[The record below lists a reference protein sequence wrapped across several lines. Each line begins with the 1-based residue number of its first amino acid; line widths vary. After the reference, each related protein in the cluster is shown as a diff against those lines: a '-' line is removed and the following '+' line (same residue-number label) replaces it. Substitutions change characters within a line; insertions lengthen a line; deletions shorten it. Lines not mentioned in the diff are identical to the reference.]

1 MYQLPKLPYAFD
13 ALEPHLDARTMEI
26 HYTKHHQAY
35 VNNVNAAI
43 EKHPELFE
51 KPLDELLAHLA
62 SVPEDIRLAVRNHG
76 GGAYNH
82 DLYWAMMTPTS
93 KLVNGALE
101 QEIIKTFGSIDA
113 FKEQFS
119 AKAKTQFGSGWAWLV
134 VDETDK
140 LAVLSMSN
148 QDTPISVGMKPL
160 LTVDVWEHAYYL
172 KYQNRRADFV
182 QAWWNVVNWEFMEH
196 QYTNR

>member
-1 MYQLPKLPYAFD
+1 MFILPKLPYAFD

-35 VNNVNAAI
+35 VDNVNKAI
-43 EKHPELFE
+43 EKHPELF
-51 KPLDELLAHLA
+51 KKSLAELLTDLA
-62 SVPEDIRLAVRNHG
+62 SVPEDIRVAVRNHG

-82 DLYWAMMTPTS
+82 NLYWEMMTPKS

-101 QEIIKTFGSIDA
+101 QEIMRTFGSIDA
-113 FKEQFS
+113 FKEQFT

-134 VDETDK
+134 VNTSDK
-140 LAVLSMSN
+140 LEVLSMPN
-148 QDTPISVGMKPL
+148 QDSPLSVGMKPL
-160 LTVDVWEHAYYL
+160 LTIDVWEHAYYL

-182 QAWWNVVNWEFMEH
+182 QAWWNVVNWGYMEL
-196 QYTNR
+196 QYANR

>member
-1 MYQLPKLPYAFD
+1 MFSLPKLPYAFD
-13 ALEPHLDARTMEI
+13 ALEPYLDARTMEI
-26 HYTKHHQAY
+26 HYTKHHQTY
-35 VNNVNAAI
+35 VDNVNAAAA
-43 EKHPELFE
+43 KHPELADRS
-51 KPLDELLAHLA
+51 LADLLANLG
-62 SVPEDIRLAVRNHG
+62 SVPEDIRIAVRNQG

-82 DLYWAMMTPTS
+82 DLYWEMMTPKST
-93 KLVNGALE
+93 LVNGVLE
-101 QEIIKTFGSIDA
+101 QEIIKIFGSIDT
-113 FKEQFS
+113 FKEQFT

-182 QAWWNVVNWEFMEH
+182 QAWWNVVNWEYMEH

>member
-1 MYQLPKLPYAFD
+1 MFHLPKLPYAFD

-35 VNNVNAAI
+35 VDNVNAALA
-43 EKHPELFE
+43 KHPELAE
-51 KPLDELLAHLA
+51 KSLNELLANLA
-62 SVPEDIRLAVRNHG
+62 SVPEDIRLAVRNQG

-82 DLYWAMMTPTS
+82 DLYWEMMTPKS
-93 KLVNGALE
+93 ALVNGVLE
-101 QEIIKTFGSIDA
+101 KEIIKTFGSIDV

>member
-1 MYQLPKLPYAFD
+1 MLSLPKLPYAFD

-35 VNNVNAAI
+35 VDNVNAALS
-43 EKHPELFE
+43 KHPELFE
-51 KPLDELLAHLA
+51 KSLAELLTNLA
-62 SVPEDIRLAVRNHG
+62 SVPEDIRVAVRNHG
-76 GGAYNH
+76 GGTYNH
-82 DLYWAMMTPTS
+82 NLYWEMMTPKS
-93 KLVNGALE
+93 KLVNGSLE

-113 FKEQFS
+113 FKEQF
-119 AKAKTQFGSGWAWLV
+119 ATKAKTQFGSGWAWLV
-134 VDETDK
+134 VNASDTLE
-140 LAVLSMSN
+140 VLSMPN
-148 QDTPISVGMKPL
+148 QDSPLSVGMKPL

-196 QYTNR
+196 QYASR